1 MYADTESDVSYSQIK
16 WRHFLHT
23 VIANFVS
30 HVYILHVKLIFYM
43 YLRTV
48 YFLGSTLVIVKTLR
62 DPIYLNLNT
71 EMVIK

>member
-16 WRHFLHT
+16 WRHILHT

-62 DPIYLNLNT
+62 DPIYL
-71 EMVIK
+71 I